1 MAGYGKYTKS
11 AQLLLNYLCQ
21 PGHKSVRSHLETI
34 VSSACPEGEDT
45 AMVYAEVRQMLEND
59 GYIMETESGDL
70 IFRSP
75 IIRQYWFSKFVK

>member
-1 MAGYGKYTKS
+1 MLTK
-11 AQLLLNYLCQ
+11 LYY
-21 PGHKSVRSHLETI
+21 
-34 VSSACPEGEDT
+34 T

-70 IFRSP
+70 VFRSP

>member
-1 MAGYGKYTKS
+1 MLYIKIFIYLLTK
-11 AQLLLNYLCQ
+11 LYY
-21 PGHKSVRSHLETI
+21 
-34 VSSACPEGEDT
+34 T

-70 IFRSP
+70 VFRSP